1 MEDVRQAKQ
10 AWTHH
15 VQEAEALG
23 SADTELGQELKQLKE
38 KDRVKTMF
46 SLLTRIGV
54 VVSLRGKR
62 EKVFFEKDGVGFITY
77 CNRVYKRRE
86 TGGEWSLD
94 TSWKNLICRRW

>member
-1 MEDVRQAKQ
+1 M
-10 AWTHH
+10 
-15 VQEAEALG
+15 QEAEALG

-62 EKVFFEKDGVGFITY
+62 EKVFSVREGRCWIHNILQPCLQEKR
-77 CNRVYKRRE
+77 NR
-86 TGGEWSLD
+86 GGMVS
-94 TSWKNLICRRW
+94 